1 VSVVIDYETFSK
13 IHDLHNRQGLTIAQT
28 ARALRL
34 DRKTVSTWAA
44 RSRFEPRRSRPRRS
58 VLDPFKPRITRMLDS
73 DPCSAQKIFQRLRK
87 EGYRGGVTILR
98 DYVRSIR
105 PTKPPAYKKPTD
117 HRSVRADLE
126 TSQHEQP
133 HRRASRT
140 YTLRIEHIMHPTPQI
155 SVASA
160 SGKPSYLASA
170 NPSITEMNIRPNWS
184 REFTVLERYTLEQ
197 LSEII
202 LHILGWER
210 DHLFEF
216 RFADRVC
223 AHLVY
228 LEEDELFVD
237 AENQC
242 TSCDIPLRH
251 LGISA
256 GDVFAYIFD
265 FGNYHSFRVTV
276 RDIRPTRIGEIVP
289 ALLCFQGKNILQY
302 PGSMRQSGARLFRNR
317 PPAVIP
323 PQPARD
329 RHRIRFIRAK
339 DGSVLREW
347 RASNNKKQ
355 WQKAVAIL
363 ESRNLSPKNI
373 AAKIERSEN
382 DVEKWIKAFNR
393 FGLEG
398 LKKPDGSRG
407 PAKSRERDRRAAVRD
422 QKIRRILEIVH
433 AKPSAYG
440 INRSSWHR
448 PSIVRAYEQEHKET
462 ISVGYAG
469 HLLRQSGYAIR
480 KARKVLTSPDP
491 RYREKVDLL
500 LSTLQNLKPGELF
513 FFVDELGPLRV
524 KKYGGRAFVRKNE
537 VLTYPQEQAPRGV
550 IMMSGALSA
559 TTNQMTWVY
568 GRAKDTAAMIDLIE
582 LLYNQY
588 FSSPKL
594 YVTWDTASWHKSA
607 MLVEWLDVFNSTTRV
622 TGEGPLIELV
632 PLPTSSQFLDVI
644 EAVFSGM
651 KRAVVHHSNYSDASE
666 MKKAISLHFAERN
679 AHFRENPRRAGKQVW
694 KIDFFDDNENIRSGN
709 YREW

>member
-1 VSVVIDYETFSK
+1 VIDYETFSK
-13 IHDLHNRQGLTIAQT
+13 IHDLHNRQRLTIAQT
-28 ARALRL
+28 ARALHL
-34 DRKTVSTWAA
+34 HRKTVSTWAA
-44 RSRFEPRRSRPRRS
+44 RSRFEPRRRRPRRS
-58 VLDPFKPRITRMLDS
+58 VLDPFKPCITRMLDS

-98 DYVRSIR
+98 DYLRGIL
-105 PTKPPAYKKPTD
+105 PTQPPAYKKPTD
-117 HRSVRADLE
+117 RRSVRADSK
-126 TSQHEQP
+126 TSQHEQT

-140 YTLRIEHIMHPTPQI
+140 YTLRIEHMMRPTSQF
-155 SVASA
+155 SVVCA
-160 SGKPSYLASA
+160 SGKPSSSASA
-170 NPSITEMNIRPNWS
+170 YPPIIETNVRPNWS

-210 DHLFEF
+210 DHLYEF
-216 RFADRVC
+216 RFADRVY
-223 AHLVY
+223 AHLVF
-228 LEEDELFVD
+228 LDEDTLFVD
-237 AENQC
+237 DENPC
-242 TSCDIPLRH
+242 ASCDIPIRR
-251 LGISA
+251 LGIST
-256 GDVFAYIFD
+256 GDALTYTFD
-265 FGNYHSFRVTV
+265 FGDYHRFRITV
-276 RDIRPTRIGEIVP
+276 RDIQPTQIAESVP
-289 ALLCFQGKNILQY
+289 ALLLVQGKNIIQH
-302 PGSMRQSGARLFRNR
+302 PDSMRPSEARVFRNR
-317 PPAVIP
+317 PPTVVP

-329 RHRIRFIRAK
+329 RYRIRFIRVK
-339 DGSVLREW
+339 DGLVLREW
-347 RASNNKKQ
+347 RASNDKKH
-355 WQKAVAIL
+355 WQKAVTIL

-382 DVEKWIKAFNR
+382 DVEKWIQAFNR
-393 FGLEG
+393 FGLDG
-398 LKKPDGSRG
+398 LKKPDGHRG
-407 PAKSRERDRRAAVRD
+407 PIKSRERERRAAIRD
-422 QKIRRILEIVH
+422 QKVRRILEIVH

-448 PSIVRAYEQEHKET
+448 PSIVRAYKQEHKET
-462 ISVGYAG
+462 ISVEYAG

-524 KKYGGRAFVRKNE
+524 KKYGGRALVRKNE
-537 VLTYPQEQAPRGV
+537 VLTYPQEQARRGV

-594 YVTWDTASWHKSA
+594 HVTWDTASWHKSA

-651 KRAVVHHSNYSDASE
+651 KRAVIHHSNYRDASE
-666 MKKAISLHFAERN
+666 MKNAISLHFAERN
-679 AHFRENPRRAGKQVW
+679 AHFLENPRRAGKQLW